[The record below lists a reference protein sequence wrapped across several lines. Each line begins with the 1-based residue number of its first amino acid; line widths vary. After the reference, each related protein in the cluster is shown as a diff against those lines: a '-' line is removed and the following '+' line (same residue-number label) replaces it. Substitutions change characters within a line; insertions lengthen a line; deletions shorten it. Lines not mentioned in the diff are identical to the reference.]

1 MRPLFHCAKNDRKQP
16 KEEEEAGSD
25 FTHSNFPPLFRASG
39 ARVSM
44 TLQFAAI
51 HRSTQNAFGR
61 SPPPPIVACSDARQP
76 DGVRAVQRPARTDSF
91 APLITRQGEHPV
103 RQTVAALYT
112 YDGPLSLFLSCQPKK
127 RQSGRKR
134 SHMEKNLSKQ
144 LRNSSGRLSG
154 QLQKGRPPYFSSFTA
169 SESVAKCTRPLNA
182 AAADERQR
190 GIRAANAILKIEGR
204 RLFGTSTVMPT

>member
-1 MRPLFHCAKNDRKQP
+1 MLVQFHEQHGVLPSAEHKHPLPALPRYLHPLTWVFGSGTFNAHQSTIMRPLFHCAKNDRKQP

-134 SHMEKNLSKQ
+134 SHMEKTLV
-144 LRNSSGRLSG
+144 SS
-154 QLQKGRPPYFSSFTA
+154 
-169 SESVAKCTRPLNA
+169 SETV
-182 AAADERQR
+182 AAD
-190 GIRAANAILKIEGR
+190 
-204 RLFGTSTVMPT
+204 